1 MNTEKQPEALKQGAL
16 WDWWLSTN
24 GLEDCL
30 MSEWD
35 SFEKVVRA
43 VESKLGIAYKDEGEQ
58 P

>member
-1 MNTEKQPEALKQGAL
+1 M
-16 WDWWLSTN
+16 
-24 GLEDCL
+24 GLVAVNQWPEDCL

-43 VESKLGIAYKDEGEQ
+43 VESKLGIAYKHEGEQ